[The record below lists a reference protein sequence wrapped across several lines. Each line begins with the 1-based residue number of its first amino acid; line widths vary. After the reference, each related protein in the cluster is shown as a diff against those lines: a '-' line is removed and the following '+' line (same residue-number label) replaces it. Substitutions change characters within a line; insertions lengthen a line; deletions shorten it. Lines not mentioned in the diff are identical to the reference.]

1 MKRMELR
8 ILDSLK
14 VHARYS
20 GLLCYICLSD
30 LCEDLEKKS

>member
-20 GLLCYICLSD
+20 GLLYLLSD
-30 LCEDLEKKS
+30 LCEGLEKKS